1 MKETPVNTDQQEA
14 PHPGAAA
21 APSDSHG
28 QARVATSRG
37 DAPPATASASP
48 DATTPA
54 TSTTTPDATT
64 PATSTTTPDAKKPSP
79 LATMLHP
86 VRTKMLLAF
95 VAGLVGSAL
104 SLLPAIGI
112 TAIAEGLL
120 AGTLTS
126 RAAWGWF
133 AAIAAGVILSHLVLF
148 TSTGWAHIV
157 EGHFRH
163 DLRTLVARHLARL
176 PLGWHTEESSG
187 RVHTIISEDV
197 SKIHTIIAHFSTDLG
212 AAIGTPLAALTYLLT
227 RSWLFALLVFGWVLI
242 VFVLM
247 AYLGFVRAAE
257 TGERFMSAE
266 KTLAAS
272 TVELVDG
279 IATVKAFGNGGS
291 LFARFSDALD
301 TYTSAAY
308 DWMRGSGKVMSIVQ
322 ALFSPAGMLIPVL
335 GFGVALNAWGII
347 EPVTLIPF
355 ILLGVSLPGGLIAVS
370 QLFHLITLGADAAER
385 LSELLDLP
393 ELPEAEHPITLDLGG
408 RAPSLSFDNVT
419 FAYAEGAPPAV
430 RGVNLVCQPGTVTAV
445 VGPSGSGKST
455 LVRLAARFW
464 DVTSGSVRVDG
475 VDVRDLSTSSLLSTM
490 TILLQDPGLL
500 TDTVRENIRLA
511 APDAPDSA
519 VEEAARKAL
528 IHDRIVQFPQ
538 GYDTI
543 LGEDGAHL
551 SGGEK
556 QRIAL
561 ARAFLSDAPLLLL
574 DEATSQTDPHS
585 ERLIQRALTA
595 LARERTVMVIAHRLS
610 TIEGVDQVVV
620 LDEGRVVE
628 VGTHEELLEYEG
640 VYQRMWEAQQ

>member
-1 MKETPVNTDQQEA
+1 MADNQVEESP
-14 PHPGAAA
+14 
-21 APSDSHG
+21 
-28 QARVATSRG
+28 QAM
-37 DAPPATASASP
+37 APPAAEARANEAHQSAGEASLGASASLEKSSPP
-48 DATTPA
+48 DKPSA
-54 TSTTTPDATT
+54 SRDRQ
-64 PATSTTTPDAKKPSP
+64 PSP
-79 LATMLHP
+79 LSTLLRP
-86 VRTKMLLAF
+86 VRAKMVAAF
-95 VAGLVGSAL
+95 SAGLVGSAL
-104 SLLPAIGI
+104 SLLPAVGI

-126 RAAWGWF
+126 GAAWGWF
-133 AAIAAGVILSHLVLF
+133 AAIAAGVFLSHLVLF

-163 DLRTLVARHLARL
+163 DLRTRVTRHLARL

-187 RVHTIISEDV
+187 HVHTIISEDV
-197 SKIHTIIAHFSTDLG
+197 TKIHTIIAHFSTDLG
-212 AAIGTPLAALTYLLT
+212 AAIGTPIAALAYLLT
-227 RSWLFALLVFGWVLI
+227 RSWVFALLVFGWVML
-242 VFVLM
+242 VFILM
-247 AYLGFVRAAE
+247 AYLGFMRAAE

-291 LFARFSDALD
+291 LFARFSGALD

-322 ALFSPAGMLIPVL
+322 ALLSPAGMLIPVL
-335 GFGVALNAWGII
+335 GWGVALNAWGII

-370 QLFHLITLGADAAER
+370 QLFHLITLGSDAAER

-393 ELPEAEHPITLDLGG
+393 ELPEAEHPVTLELGG
-408 RAPSLSFDNVT
+408 RAPSLVFDNVT
-419 FAYAEGAPPAV
+419 FTYAEDAPPAV
-430 RGVNLVCQPGTVTAV
+430 EGVSLVCRPGTVTAV

-464 DVTSGSVRVDG
+464 DVSAGGVRVDG

-490 TILLQDPGLL
+490 VILLQEPGLL

-511 APDAPDSA
+511 MPNASDAD
-519 VEEAARKAL
+519 VEQAARKAL
-528 IHDRIVQFPQ
+528 IHERIMEFPQ
-538 GYDTI
+538 GYDTV

-610 TIEGVDQVVV
+610 TIEGVDQIVV
-620 LDEGRVVE
+620 LDKGRVVE
-628 VGTHEELLEYEG
+628 VGTHEELLECGAESVGGTSVGG
-640 VYQRMWEAQQ
+640 VYRRMWEAQQ

>member
-1 MKETPVNTDQQEA
+1 MTDAHTDDAQPVGHKKGAVASPGEAGPASETGSIGNTDPTGGAVPAGEA
-14 PHPGAAA
+14 SSTGDSGTARAPQTGAL
-21 APSDSHG
+21 
-28 QARVATSRG
+28 
-37 DAPPATASASP
+37 
-48 DATTPA
+48 
-54 TSTTTPDATT
+54 ST
-64 PATSTTTPDAKKPSP
+64 
-79 LATMLHP
+79 LLRP
-86 VRTKMLLAF
+86 VRGKMITAF
-95 VAGLVGSAL
+95 VAGMIGAAL

-126 RAAWGWF
+126 GAAWAWF
-133 AAIAAGVILSHLVLF
+133 AAIAAGVFLSHLVLF
-148 TSTGWAHIV
+148 SSTGWAHIV

-163 DLRTLVARHLARL
+163 DLRTRVARHLARL
-176 PLGWHTEESSG
+176 PLGWHSEESSG

-197 SKIHTIIAHFSTDLG
+197 AKIHTMIAHFSTDLG

-227 RSWLFALLVFGWVLI
+227 RSWVFALLVFAWVVI
-242 VFVLM
+242 VFILL
-247 AYLGFVRAAE
+247 AYLGFVRAAD

-291 LFARFSDALD
+291 LFTRFSGALD
-301 TYTSAAY
+301 TYTGAAY
-308 DWMRGSGKVMSIVQ
+308 DWMRSSGSVMSVVQ

-335 GFGVALNAWGII
+335 GFGVTLNAWGVI

-355 ILLGVSLPGGLIAVS
+355 ILLGVSLPGGLISVS

-393 ELPEAEHPITLDLGG
+393 ELPEAEHPVSLDLGG
-408 RAPSLSFDNVT
+408 RAPSLVFDNVT

-430 RGVNLVCQPGTVTAV
+430 AGVNLVCEPGTVTAV

-464 DVTSGSVRVDG
+464 DVSGGSVRVDG

-511 APDAPDSA
+511 VPGASDAA
-519 VEEAARKAL
+519 IEEAARKAL
-528 IHDRIVQFPQ
+528 IHDRIMEFPH
-538 GYDTI
+538 GYDTV

-610 TIEGVDQVVV
+610 TIEGVDQIVV

-628 VGTHEELLEYEG
+628 VGTHEELLRGGASGGEAG
-640 VYQRMWEAQQ
+640 VYRRMWEAQQ